1 MCTCVG
7 VSIYMRALERVYV
20 CVSMCMSVS
29 VSVSVSVCDYLDSGS
44 YSVLRALHFRS
55 LHLGFCGGTSY
66 ERAYILIQTLKGCF
80 LLEVSVSAWSRSLYC
95 YFLWACSYLSVILL
109 LRDQAKGSLLN
120 HDQHRLSTRHWA
132 RCGDQES

>member
-1 MCTCVG
+1 MNVYVC
-7 VSIYMRALERVYV
+7 VSIYVIARERVYV

-29 VSVSVSVCDYLDSGS
+29 VSVSVCECLDIGNN
-44 YSVLRALHFRS
+44 SVLRALHFKS

-66 ERAYILIQTLKGCF
+66 ERAYILIQILKGCF

-109 LRDQAKGSLLN
+109 LCDQAKGCLLN
-120 HDQHRLSTRHWA
+120 HDQHRLSTRHCA